1 MPVQL
6 NFQEPFIGQTFCV
19 RMMFS
24 GFMVDASNIF
34 RFEGAGESNSSSEY
48 SLEWGIFKPAA
59 DKQQVRFLTLSISE
73 SRLLVAPAV
82 GKWASLV

>member
-19 RMMFS
+19 RVMFS

-59 DKQQVRFLTLSISE
+59 DKRQVNFGEPSTKK
-73 SRLLVAPAV
+73 LLNFGHCP
-82 GKWASLV
+82 KLL